1 MTEPFMIGSLIFL
14 PKSVSY
20 LALIVLLIAGIVE
33 IRQGHIGRVGIFLNS
48 MLLWQLFY
56 EPFQTLPL
64 WFQWY
69 LNIGTILGVLALIAY
84 FLHERLPK
92 EFYQFG
98 FIAYGSISI
107 LIILLVAF

>member
-1 MTEPFMIGSLIFL
+1 MIGSLIFL
-14 PKSVSY
+14 PKLISS
-20 LALIVLLIAGIVE
+20 LALIVLLIAGIAE

-48 MLLWQLFY
+48 MFLWQIFY
-56 EPFQTLPL
+56 ESFQTLPE

-84 FLHERLPK
+84 FLHERLPTA
-92 EFYQFG
+92 FYQFC

-107 LIILLVAF
+107 LIILLLAF